1 MAGRDRAPLRA
12 TRRELI
18 KREKSQ
24 PDAHRPPRR
33 VVKQASGEWGKQ
45 TLIQAYSR
53 AFPESATCVQKLDD
67 H

>member
-12 TRRELI
+12 TRRVAFNQ
-18 KREKSQ
+18 KRRNQ
-24 PDAHRPPRR
+24 MPTDHRDG
-33 VVKQASGEWGKQ
+33 KSGEWGKQ